1 MQPSWQPSHSTPVD
15 INRHPANGVPR
26 HRPKSTPV
34 DTPRVTTGQLLAS
47 SESEFKAI
55 ACSVSVRTVLTA
67 KLAAQRQQH
76 LMRASRTAAQYAAAT
91 R

>member
-1 MQPSWQPSHSTPVD
+1 MASRLSLGRSALQPSWQPSH
-15 INRHPANGVPR
+15 
-26 HRPKSTPV
+26 STPV